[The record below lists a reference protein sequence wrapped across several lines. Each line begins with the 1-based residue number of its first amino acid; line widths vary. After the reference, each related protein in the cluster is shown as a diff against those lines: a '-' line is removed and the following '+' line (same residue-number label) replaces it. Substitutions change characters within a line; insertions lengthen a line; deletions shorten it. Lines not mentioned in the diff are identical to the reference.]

1 MEFKKNYWLHK
12 SRRLFIKYSR
22 LEQFS
27 YSGGFDPDVGFWGE
41 EVIEVGT
48 EDVKRYYIVDNKDAY
63 KDLKY
68 MLDLELKIRYNN
80 TES

>member
-48 EDVKRYYIVDNKDAY
+48 EDIKRYY
-63 KDLKY
+63 KY
-68 MLDLELKIRYNN
+68 SLEIFQHKNYLLVLLLD
-80 TES
+80 TF